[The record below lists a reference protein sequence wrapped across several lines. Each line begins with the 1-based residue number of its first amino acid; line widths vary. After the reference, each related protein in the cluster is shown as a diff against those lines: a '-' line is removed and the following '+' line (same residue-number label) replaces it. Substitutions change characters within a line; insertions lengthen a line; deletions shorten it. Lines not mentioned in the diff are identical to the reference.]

1 MINNT
6 INFNR
11 SEEAFVQ
18 SSLNEVVKIWA
29 TGSGQASFRLDVS
42 DGLATLQLSFQLG
55 KPTDVHCDLGVGPQP
70 AGHVHAYRHQHH
82 HRRKGPARREKDR
95 ARAAAHQ
102 ARLLQ
107 SEGRSNPTLAD
118 AAPTVSDSKTDTS
131 ENIATAP
138 AAIMLPFS
146 GKLLPLEK
154 MQPVTRTSSVAS
166 EAKSLESPTPTY
178 SAVVTAVP
186 IKGNRRGAFYVD
198 VNSAKKKLFPPDHDR
213 SQPFS
218 PIIPPPEPTPAR
230 TPATPS
236 NKTKSNSVGFKK
248 KENELFLKLFS

>member
-1 MINNT
+1 M
-6 INFNR
+6 
-11 SEEAFVQ
+11 E
-18 SSLNEVVKIWA
+18 LNYYY
-29 TGSGQASFRLDVS
+29 
-42 DGLATLQLSFQLG
+42 
-55 KPTDVHCDLGVGPQP
+55 H
-70 AGHVHAYRHQHH
+70 Y
-82 HRRKGPARREKDR
+82 
-95 ARAAAHQ
+95 
-102 ARLLQ
+102 
-107 SEGRSNPTLAD
+107 
-118 AAPTVSDSKTDTS
+118 VSDSKTDTA

-154 MQPVTRTSSVAS
+154 MQPITSSVAS
-166 EAKSLESPTPTY
+166 AAKSLESPTPTY
-178 SAVVTAVP
+178 SAVVSAAP
-186 IKGNRRGAFYVD
+186 IKGNRRGAVFVD

-218 PIIPPPEPTPAR
+218 PIIPPPEQ